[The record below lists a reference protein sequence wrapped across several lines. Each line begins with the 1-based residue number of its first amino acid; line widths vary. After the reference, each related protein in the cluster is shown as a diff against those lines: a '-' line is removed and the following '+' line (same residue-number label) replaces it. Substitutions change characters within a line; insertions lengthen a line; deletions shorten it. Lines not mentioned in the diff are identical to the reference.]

1 MAAASSDGRY
11 DASQASSAG
20 GSNDNGCGEKLFRLQ
35 MASQGFI
42 EEMDEEQQ
50 SELVTRLND
59 PNSVRATMYP
69 LIVDVHAAYDTALMD
84 VQKLLEGLQALRPLI
99 NKAADPLLRPVDPS
113 DELEG
118 GLAVEVEEALR
129 NVQLEWDQS
138 FERAKVANDS
148 FQSLQYLVKV
158 AKHRLEQPEEEE
170 EEAVAELAATA
181 LGAFGEA
188 AGLDDA
194 DQLYRTVLQNNMQM
208 EDMSCRAPTAPPP
221 TGPPPAPPQD
231 MIVPPPPPQF
241 FPTVAFA
248 NPPHPGPVVPREPH
262 AIRPF
267 VLRVLMPEQG
277 DSYDYNNVLMEQNLH
292 DYNFRKR
299 IIDFKIQIKR
309 ALHQLSGDWILP
321 DFDLMELSSGRQL
334 PDLNYMHE
342 IPDVRVIDTGVQK
355 PEAVLQIK
363 RRQQVYDP
371 DGRVKWQQRLWACR
385 SYLAGTIYPDL
396 YHQCWR
402 CKDLNRHCG
411 VAYCLHHE
419 DGRCRVS
426 SCKMCHAQPGLPP
439 QPRPVH
445 KGHRRAA

>member
-1 MAAASSDGRY
+1 M
-11 DASQASSAG
+11 SA
-20 GSNDNGCGEKLFRLQ
+20 K
-35 MASQGFI
+35 
-42 EEMDEEQQ
+42 EQQ

-231 MIVPPPPPQF
+231 MIVPPPPP
-241 FPTVAFA
+241 
-248 NPPHPGPVVPREPH
+248 
-262 AIRPF
+262 
-267 VLRVLMPEQG
+267 
-277 DSYDYNNVLMEQNLH
+277 
-292 DYNFRKR
+292 
-299 IIDFKIQIKR
+299 
-309 ALHQLSGDWILP
+309 
-321 DFDLMELSSGRQL
+321 
-334 PDLNYMHE
+334 
-342 IPDVRVIDTGVQK
+342 
-355 PEAVLQIK
+355 
-363 RRQQVYDP
+363 
-371 DGRVKWQQRLWACR
+371 
-385 SYLAGTIYPDL
+385 
-396 YHQCWR
+396 
-402 CKDLNRHCG
+402 
-411 VAYCLHHE
+411 
-419 DGRCRVS
+419 
-426 SCKMCHAQPGLPP
+426 
-439 QPRPVH
+439 
-445 KGHRRAA
+445 